1 VGGKKKTLGVAT
13 TNYKLEELA
22 REGGTSPRTVRYY
35 VQRGLLPAPAFKGKD
50 TGYAHEHLVRLRA
63 IKRLQEAYFPLD
75 AIAGELASRSLADI
89 ERIADGRLVPS
100 SHDMHGPP
108 SPHSPYRS
116 YSSSSDRE
124 HELVVTETRSTRFT
138 IAPGVAIT
146 LDDDAPAESR
156 RVVMDLLASLQA
168 TSRIRE
174 GR

>member
-1 VGGKKKTLGVAT
+1 MA
-13 TNYKLEELA
+13 NYKLEELA

-50 TGYAHEHLVRLRA
+50 TGYAREHLVRLRA

-75 AIAGELASRSLADI
+75 AIAAELASRSLADI
-89 ERIADGRLVPS
+89 ERIADGRLVPT
-100 SHDMHGPP
+100 
-108 SPHSPYRS
+108 SPNPGFASPTAAH
-116 YSSSSDRE
+116 SSSLDRE
-124 HELVVTETRSTRFT
+124 VELVVTETRTTRFT

-146 LDDDAPAESR
+146 LDDDAPVESR
-156 RVVMDLLASLQA
+156 RLAMDLLASLQA